1 MEAAVTSGSNKTRE
15 LGQVLRSVE
24 NLLDRVRTS
33 RAERQG
39 IKLRPGQTTSGGGDG
54 NDNNQTGGGGGGV
67 GNGGSGDDGPR
78 NAGQLAEEASK
89 AEQRLHEVSESLLDY
104 VAIVDEWAAWEEKR
118 LREIRERAAE
128 EEAKYS

>member
-1 MEAAVTSGSNKTRE
+1 
-15 LGQVLRSVE
+15 VLRSVE

-39 IKLRPGQTTSGGGDG
+39 IKLRPGQTTSGGGGSGGDG
-54 NDNNQTGGGGGGV
+54 NDNNHQTGGGGGG
-67 GNGGSGDDGPR
+67 GNGGGNGDDGPR
-78 NAGQLAEEASK
+78 TAGQLAEEASK
-89 AEQRLHEVSESLLDY
+89 AEQRLHEVSQSLLDY

-118 LREIRERAAE
+118 LREIRERTAE

>member
-1 MEAAVTSGSNKTRE
+1 LEAAVAGGSNKTRE

-39 IKLRPGQTTSGGGDG
+39 IKLRPGQTTGGGGSGGDSGG
-54 NDNNQTGGGGGGV
+54 DNNQTGGGNGGG
-67 GNGGSGDDGPR
+67 GDEGPR

-104 VAIVDEWAAWEEKR
+104 VAIVDEWAAWEERR
-118 LREIRERAAE
+118 LREIRERAAAE
-128 EEAKYS
+128 EEAKY